1 MVVPIQP
8 GSLDQKKMIRPRWR
22 QILIL
27 VIVPLLTGCYVLL
40 NHFIANQRQYVTIVD
55 PGRIVDPKSTG
66 VKKLPGTEDMR
77 IYGEDNFSVS
87 PDGRWL
93 LYYSDT
99 DGTRDLFFV
108 LYDTINQK
116 RHEINL
122 SAMLRSGQHDMEDH
136 LLKSAV
142 GVQMVNV
149 YISPARQ
156 IFF

>member
-66 VKKLPGTEDMR
+66 GKKLPGTEDMR

-99 DGTRDLFFV
+99 DGTRDRA
-108 LYDTINQK
+108 Y
-116 RHEINL
+116 R
-122 SAMLRSGQHDMEDH
+122 QHPAQLANPTPGFIADEYP
-136 LLKSAV
+136 A
-142 GVQMVNV
+142 
-149 YISPARQ
+149 SPAEHT
-156 IFF
+156 